1 MVTDNGQP
9 HDLQAPQDADMPQ
22 KHTMLLRRAAR
33 LEQLLALSR
42 QLNSTR
48 EMAVLLSQI
57 VEGAR
62 DLLCLEAASILLVID
77 ADFLSFSAFCG
88 PTVAKLS
95 GVAVP
100 IEKSLSGWVVRHREK
115 VVLADTGNDTRLFS
129 VSDIERPRSIVA
141 MPMFFGEE
149 IIGVLEGMTLTTS
162 RDFSAEDIE
171 ILEILAGIAAVA
183 VQNARLFQQ
192 SDWVAHVV
200 HEIRTP
206 LTSIMAYADML
217 NHPNLKPGMTE
228 EFTRI
233 IQQQTQE
240 VNALVNQFL
249 DLAQLESGRVTLDRQ
264 ELNLPE
270 LIAHAIEVVHPIA
283 LTQTTTLQVETLPTL
298 PVILGDPQRIAQ
310 VLLNLLTNAVKYAGK
325 GALVTIRVNVAE
337 QLRIAVANNGPSI
350 PLEQQGLLFQKFSRL
365 PGSQQ
370 KARGSGLGLSI
381 ARRIVEA
388 HNGRIWV
395 ESAPGEGCT
404 FWFTLPIAA
413 TSEGEATG
421 DGTCKTQPVQP

>member
-1 MVTDNGQP
+1 MVIHQWQP
-9 HDLQAPQDADMPQ
+9 NDLQAPPEGSTKPPEVAA
-22 KHTMLLRRAAR
+22 LLQRTLR

-42 QLNSTR
+42 QLNATR
-48 EMAVLLSQI
+48 EMGALLSHI

-62 DLLCLEAASILLVID
+62 DLLGLEAASILLVID
-77 ADFLSFSAFCG
+77 ADSLSFSAFCG
-88 PTVAKLS
+88 PTAAKLS

-100 IEKSLSGWVVRHREK
+100 IEKSLSGWVVRNRKK
-115 VVLADTGNDTRLFS
+115 VVLADTGNDPRLFS

-141 MPMFFGEE
+141 VPMFFGEE

-162 RDFSAEDIE
+162 TDFCPEDIE

-192 SDWVAHVV
+192 SDWVAHIV

-217 NHPNLKPGMTE
+217 NHPQIKPGMTQ
-228 EFTRI
+228 EFSRI
-233 IQQQTQE
+233 IQQQAQE
-240 VNALVNQFL
+240 VSALVNQFL
-249 DLAQLESGRVTLDRQ
+249 DLAQLESGRVTLERQ
-264 ELNLPE
+264 TLNLPA
-270 LIAHAIEVVHPIA
+270 LIAHAIEVVHPHALAQAIA
-283 LTQTTTLQVETLPTL
+283 IQVKTPPTL
-298 PVILGDPQRIAQ
+298 PVVLGDPQRIAQ
-310 VLLNLLTNAVKYAGK
+310 VVLNLLTNAVKYGGK
-325 GALVTIRVNVAE
+325 GATITIQVVVDD
-337 QLRIAVANNGPSI
+337 QLRVAVANDGPGI

-370 KARGSGLGLSI
+370 KAGGSGLGLSI

-395 ESAPGEGCT
+395 ESAPGEGCA

-413 TSEGEATG
+413 APEDEEAF
-421 DGTCKTQPVQP
+421 KR